1 MAARVTRS
9 RRVRVE
15 AGETAIAPRVD
26 DPRGFA
32 IQNRSGRA
40 VTVSF
45 TYDADNHLQ
54 YVVVEAPRPS
64 RSLGGESHPPP
75 TA

>member
-32 IQNRSGRA
+32 IQNRSGHA
-40 VTVSF
+40 FTVSF
-45 TYDADNHLQ
+45 TYDADHHIQ
-54 YVVVEAPRPS
+54 IVVIEAPRPA
-64 RSLGGESHPPP
+64 RRLGGAPPPP